1 MPERKRKQKDN
12 IGIAANGPLINLY
25 GTEKMVLQLNGQDV
39 QTGPLNKE
47 EWGQKYLNKWG

>member
-47 EWGQKYLNKWG
+47 EWGQKYLNK